1 MMSSSTFDDYSYTF
15 EYNLDD
21 SYSRTTLNNKI
32 RYSNGITQPTY
43 QSYEA
48 YPSHITI
55 SLNKPSET
63 WFQYIKRKINHVFRR
78 CFSSKV
84 YSDTHELPIHK
95 K

>member
-1 MMSSSTFDDYSYTF
+1 MSSTTFDDYSYIF

-21 SYSRTTLNNKI
+21 SYTTNNKMT
-32 RYSNGITQPTY
+32 YSNGISQPTY
-43 QSYEA
+43 KSYEA

-55 SLNKPSET
+55 SLNKPKET
-63 WFQYIKRKINHVFRR
+63 WFEFLKRKIKYVFG

-84 YSDTHELPIHK
+84 YSDTDELPIHK